1 MTSNKGVV
9 SPLAIVL
16 ALIILLGFVI
26 LLNFDSLWYHFHIA
40 PEGESEIEVLVD
52 RTNATKGTIEKLE
65 MVAKWE
71 AENIDYVYGIDLDFS
86 LGGYAFYSINE
97 KLKIRPIQSPY
108 NNDPKWIAYYKV
120 GGCGELASFF
130 YEVAKRAGFE
140 VRVVED
146 NGIDHAWVEV
156 KINDSWVVA
165 DPTIYWLYVGDPK
178 NNSGWN
184 KLWFNNK
191 SWYELWRFSR
201 VVTRSQNGT
210 ILDLT
215 ANYTRIYNV
224 TISIDPEVQN
234 GILKVT
240 TWKGSQERIV
250 FYSTVNGSDNISLS
264 LGNRIYKFELIE
276 PTWYGVEKFGR
287 KVCSIDEVEGKAI
300 KLKIERERRT
310 NNFYFHTGF
319 LLGVSVSLALILAV
333 MVCRRLLGKNY
344 K

>member
-1 MTSNKGVV
+1 MRFTQLMGS
-9 SPLAIVL
+9 
-16 ALIILLGFVI
+16 
-26 LLNFDSLWYHFHIA
+26 
-40 PEGESEIEVLVD
+40 
-52 RTNATKGTIEKLE
+52 TK
-65 MVAKWE
+65 
-71 AENIDYVYGIDLDFS
+71 F
-86 LGGYAFYSINE
+86 
-97 KLKIRPIQSPY
+97 RPTEPPY

-156 KINDSWVVA
+156 RINDSWMVA
-165 DPTIYWLYVGDPK
+165 DPTIYWWYVNDPK
-178 NNSGWN
+178 NHSDWD
-184 KLWFNNK
+184 KRWFNNK
-191 SWYELWRFSR
+191 SWYERWHFSR

-215 ANYTRIYNV
+215 ANYTKTYNV

-234 GILKVT
+234 GVLKVT

-264 LGNRIYKFELIE
+264 LGKRIYKFELIE

-287 KVCSIDEVEGKAI
+287 RVYSIDEIERKIV
-300 KLKIERERRT
+300 KLKIEGKRLS
-310 NNFYFHTGF
+310 NDCYVFIGF
-319 LLGVSVSLALILAV
+319 SFGVLMSLLAIMMRQPIMRLYEKLLG
-333 MVCRRLLGKNY
+333 RNK
-344 K
+344 